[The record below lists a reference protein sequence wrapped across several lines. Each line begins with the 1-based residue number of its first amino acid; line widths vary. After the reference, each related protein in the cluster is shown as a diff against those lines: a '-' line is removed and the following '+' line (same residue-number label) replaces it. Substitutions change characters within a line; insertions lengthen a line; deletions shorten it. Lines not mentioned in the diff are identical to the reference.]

1 MVDVIMFLTGSSV
14 LAFLLIQYLK
24 RYIQNVI
31 GPKYGDLGINAF
43 LLLVSMILAIIGS
56 VANLIPAEFLAPIA
70 VTFMG
75 ANAIYAVLY
84 KALYVKA
91 IKGRLIEPQTK

>member
-1 MVDVIMFLTGSSV
+1 MVDIITFLAGGSV
-14 LAFLLIQYLK
+14 LAFLIIQYLK

-31 GPKYGDLGINAF
+31 GPKYGDLGVQTF
-43 LLLVSMILAIIGS
+43 LLLVSMALAIIGS
-56 VANLIPAEFLAPIA
+56 IANLIPAQFLAPIA
-70 VTFMG
+70 GTFMG

-91 IKGRLIEPQTK
+91 IKGRIEPQTK

>member
-1 MVDVIMFLTGSSV
+1 MVDILTFLAGSSV

-24 RYIQNVI
+24 RYIQDVI
-31 GPKYGDLGINAF
+31 GPKYGDLGVQTF
-43 LLLVSMILAIIGS
+43 LLLVSMVLAIIGS
-56 VANLIPAEFLAPIA
+56 VANLIPAEFLVPIA

-91 IKGRLIEPQTK
+91 IKGRVVKPQTK